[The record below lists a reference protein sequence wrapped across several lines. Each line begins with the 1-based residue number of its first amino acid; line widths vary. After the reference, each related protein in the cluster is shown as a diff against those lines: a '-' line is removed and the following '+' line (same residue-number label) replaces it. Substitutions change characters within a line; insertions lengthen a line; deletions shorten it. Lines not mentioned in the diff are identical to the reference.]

1 MKPMP
6 INAADSI
13 PTRQSLLERMKH
25 WSDQASWQ
33 DFFQTYWRLI
43 YGVARQTGLTANEA
57 EEVVQ
62 ETVISVAKKIGE
74 FKNDPA
80 LGSFKSWLLLI
91 TRRRIADQ
99 FRKRPPPAAHSP
111 ARSDET
117 ARTGTLERVPDPAS
131 LDLAQVWE
139 EHWQKNL
146 LDVAMARV
154 KQQVSTRQFLL
165 FHQQV
170 VKGWPAAKVAQ
181 KYGANLAQVYM
192 ARYRVARLVKREA
205 HKLQHRNP

>member
-6 INAADSI
+6 NNAADSI
-13 PTRQSLLERMKH
+13 PTRQSLVERMKH

-80 LGSFKSWLLLI
+80 FGSFKSWLMLI

-99 FRKRPPPAAHSP
+99 FRKRPPPAEHSP

-117 ARTGTLERVPDPAS
+117 ARTGTLE
-131 LDLAQVWE
+131 
-139 EHWQKNL
+139 
-146 LDVAMARV
+146 
-154 KQQVSTRQFLL
+154 
-165 FHQQV
+165 
-170 VKGWPAAKVAQ
+170 
-181 KYGANLAQVYM
+181 
-192 ARYRVARLVKREA
+192 
-205 HKLQHRNP
+205 